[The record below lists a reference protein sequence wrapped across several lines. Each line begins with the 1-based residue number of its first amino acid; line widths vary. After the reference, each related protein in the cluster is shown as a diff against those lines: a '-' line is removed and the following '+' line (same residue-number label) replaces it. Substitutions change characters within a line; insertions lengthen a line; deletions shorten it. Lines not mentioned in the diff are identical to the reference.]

1 MINNLKKVTKEY
13 ILTLLNKGDEYIV
26 FNPLTNTYHTEIV
39 GKNDIAHNKYAFDKL
54 IYYVEVE
61 K

>member
-1 MINNLKKVTKEY
+1 MKNLKKVNKDY
-13 ILTLLNKGDEYIV
+13 ILMLLNKGDEYIV

-39 GKNDIAHNKYAFDKL
+39 GKNDIAHNRYALDKL
-54 IYYVEVE
+54 IYYVKEG

>member
-1 MINNLKKVTKEY
+1 MKKVTKEY

-39 GKNDIAHNKYAFDKL
+39 NKNDIAHNKYAFDKL
-54 IYYVEVE
+54 IYYIEV
-61 K
+61 KK